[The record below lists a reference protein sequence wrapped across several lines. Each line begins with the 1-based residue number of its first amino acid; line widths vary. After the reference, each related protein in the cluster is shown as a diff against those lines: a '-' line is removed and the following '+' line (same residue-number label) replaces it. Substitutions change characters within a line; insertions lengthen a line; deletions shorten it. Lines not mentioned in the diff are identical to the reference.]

1 MTETATETT
10 MREGL
15 ASLASEIAPRPPSL
29 DELARRAETE
39 SRPEGPSSRR
49 KRTVAGLV
57 VAGAVVIGTTGA
69 AALGVVPGPVR
80 DAFDTFRGHSDAYVL
95 DPDEAEL
102 VRSAAGEDGRTV
114 EYWIAP
120 IDGGGTCEYV
130 RYVEPDG
137 THQDGWSACSPD
149 GNQLSLMPGLFV
161 VAAPSGDDQSIAGRA
176 PEGTVTVRVRFES
189 GEADVSVGDDG
200 HFIASFD
207 RGMERIQSV
216 EALNAEGEV
225 VEMTS
230 YPAE

>member
-1 MTETATETT
+1 MTETATETS
-10 MREGL
+10 MRQGL
-15 ASLASEIAPRPPSL
+15 ASLAAEVAPRPPSL
-29 DELARRAETE
+29 DELARRAETD

-102 VRSAAGEDGRTV
+102 VRSAVGEDGRTV

-130 RYVEPDG
+130 RYVEADG
-137 THQDGWSACSPD
+137 TNHQDGWSACSPD
-149 GNQLSLMPGLFV
+149 GNQLSLSPGLFV
-161 VAAPSGDDQSIAGRA
+161 VASPSGDDQGVAGRA
-176 PEGTVTVRVRFES
+176 PEGTVAVRVRFDS
-189 GEADVSVGDDG
+189 GEADVSVDDDRY
-200 HFIASFD
+200 FIASF
-207 RGMERIQSV
+207 ERTEHIHSV
-216 EALNAEGEV
+216 EAVDADGV
-225 VEMTS
+225 VIDMTS
-230 YPAE
+230 YPAD